1 MSALV
6 ETLSLLS
13 SLHDECK
20 SENYIEP
27 HYKEWYRVA
36 IDALIEGGV
45 TSYQEFL
52 AKERATEFL
61 AEDEVNYITN
71 HIQKPAETMDNVQ
84 GNTTDDNSSSGT
96 YWPMESDV
104 EAPNLDLGWPFIAAG
119 HIGPTDI
126 NLYFHP
132 PRGHP
137 LTIKEMVRKM
147 IKEARKVIAIVMDMF
162 TDIDIFKEIVEAST
176 RGVPVYL
183 LLDEVNFPHFLKMV
197 EKQGIQVQRLRNM
210 RVRTVKGQEYISRS
224 GAKFCGMMEQKFLLV
239 DCEKVMYG
247 TYSFMWSFEKVHLSM
262 IQLITGKLVEAFD
275 EEFRTL
281 YARSCVPAAF
291 GPEES
296 VIGKH
301 KKIPWENGSYSY
313 QNSISSLLSAS
324 SQRSL
329 FGRKDQMHTLD
340 SSYLKARSRFM
351 NNDDDK
357 YNTRNLSYRGYNVQN
372 KVNQFQQFD
381 RNDNWK
387 RHSYAAGEKT
397 ESSPYLMLNRAMNG
411 RIRTPHMQWNR
422 QPDIASIGS
431 SSRGGYSNYNGSTT
445 QSFVN
450 HLSQRITPNLSER
463 NSSIRRSFHGTDNH
477 VRSLQQ
483 RMPTLEHTTKS
494 FLRNWRIESYLNDH
508 SDVPPDTSE
517 MADRF
522 DSIEG
527 NDNAIDNQLYSQTR
541 IRSSIMY
548 KPTLPEQKEASS
560 CTTNSSQSNST
571 IVDSQGSLTPKAS
584 TAQNI
589 RFQES
594 KDVNNFT
601 SYNTPHV
608 SQHHDLLKRHSL
620 QVPDNTQF
628 MTHGLNYNT
637 NQGPPNYLY
646 TSLSKNRQTDS
657 VSKPNEN
664 ILKRRSLPLFESRKV
679 NLGQSSNIIPPNYI
693 YNSLV
698 KRQTESP
705 APQNS
710 TNSNSCEKIENSS
723 LVNENVISEPAGHV
737 KVTLSTESLDEE
749 NNKDSPG
756 KKENKG
762 SPSFLK
768 KGSKKLKSLL
778 NLAPDKKE
786 TLSKN
791 KAPAFYRMCSSSDTL
806 ISEGDDQQIPRSP
819 KKSETKNDSS
829 PKKEKVMLSISQM
842 SLNKSKENVALGS
855 GKSNINLADECKSNQ
870 SSSVNTVENKFL
882 ENTGD
887 TSAPRFNTEQIQF
900 QETRVQANNNPYG
913 RTAAPKI
920 HRELSLRHPKET
932 IHRELSLRE
941 VHNSDVPPMLQREMQ
956 LRHSQHRDMNH
967 KELLRRD
974 VNRVSSMS
982 EYPRQHEDSS
992 LSHTSERRVYSRFE
1006 PFYRSQSNT
1015 TPQYHS
1021 TNNIPQNSTPH
1032 VLDFK
1037 HKSTVNNMTTYSRP
1051 QNVLNYSSNVYNTTQ
1066 VPHNENK
1073 FGRFMQKFGNFI
1085 HKKQ

>member
-36 IDALIEGGV
+36 IDALIEGGI
-45 TSYQEFL
+45 TAYQEFL
-52 AKERATEFL
+52 ANERATEFL
-61 AEDEVNYITN
+61 AENEVSYITN
-71 HIQKPAETMDNVQ
+71 HIQKAAETADNSQ
-84 GNTTDDNSSSGT
+84 GDTTDDNSSSGT

-104 EAPNLDLGWPFIAAG
+104 EAPNLDLGWPFVAPG

-162 TDIDIFKEIVEAST
+162 TDIDIFREVVEAST

-183 LLDEVNFPHFLKMV
+183 LLDDVSFPHFLKMA
-197 EKQGIQVQRLRNM
+197 EKQGIQVQRFRNM
-210 RVRTVKGQEYISRS
+210 RVRTVKGQDYISKS
-224 GAKFCGMMEQKFLLV
+224 GAKFCGKMEQKFLLV

-262 IQLITGKLVEAFD
+262 IQVITGKLVEAFD

-296 VIGKH
+296 IIGKH

-340 SSYLKARSRFM
+340 STFLKARSRFI
-351 NNDDDK
+351 NNEDDK
-357 YNTRNLSYRGYNVQN
+357 FITRNLSFRGYNAQN
-372 KVNQFQQFD
+372 KINQVQQFD

-397 ESSPYLMLNRAMNG
+397 ESSPYLMLNRAVNNRMHN
-411 RIRTPHMQWNR
+411 PQMHWNR
-422 QPDIASIGS
+422 QPDIGSIGS
-431 SSRGGYSNYNGSTT
+431 ASRGGYSSNYNGSTT
-445 QSFVN
+445 QNFAN
-450 HLSQRITPNLSER
+450 QLSQRITPNLSER

-477 VRSLQQ
+477 VRSVQQ

-508 SDVPPDTSE
+508 SDIPPDTNE
-517 MADRF
+517 IMADRI
-522 DSIEG
+522 DSNEG
-527 NDNAIDNQLYSQTR
+527 VENAVDNQLYSHTR
-541 IRSSIMY
+541 IRSSILY
-548 KPTLPEQKEASS
+548 KSTLPEQKETRS
-560 CTTNSSQSNST
+560 CTTNSSHSNST
-571 IVDSQGSLTPKAS
+571 IVDSQGSLTPQATPS
-584 TAQNI
+584 TPQCI
-589 RFQES
+589 RFPES
-594 KDVNNFT
+594 QDVSNFT
-601 SYNTPHV
+601 RYDTPHM
-608 SQHHDLLKRHSL
+608 SQHHDVLKRHSL

-628 MTHGLNYNT
+628 MTHGLHYNT
-637 NQGPPNYLY
+637 NPGPSSYLY

-657 VSKPNEN
+657 VRNPNDN

-679 NLGQSSNIIPPNYI
+679 NLGQSNNIIPPNYI

-698 KRQTESP
+698 KRQTENP
-705 APQNS
+705 APQNP
-710 TNSNSCEKIENSS
+710 TTAEKLENSS
-723 LVNENVISEPAGHV
+723 SQVNEKVSIEPPEPV
-737 KVTLSTESLDEE
+737 KGAVSTESLDEE
-749 NNKDSPG
+749 SNKDSPG
-756 KKENKG
+756 KKESKG

-806 ISEGDDQQIPRSP
+806 ISEDDDQQFPKSP

-829 PKKEKVMLSISQM
+829 PKKEKAVLSTSQM
-842 SLNKSKENVALGS
+842 SLNKSKENVGLGS
-855 GKSNINLADECKSNQ
+855 SKSNMNLADESRSNQ
-870 SSSVNTVENKFL
+870 SSGLTAVENKFL

-887 TSAPRFNTEQIQF
+887 ASAPRFNTEQIQF
-900 QETRVQANNNPYG
+900 QDTKVQTNNNPYG
-913 RTAAPKI
+913 RTVAPTI

-932 IHRELSLRE
+932 IHRELSQRE
-941 VHNSDVPPMLQREMQ
+941 VHHGDIPPMLQREMH
-956 LRHSQHRDMNH
+956 LRHSQHRDMHH
-967 KELLRRD
+967 KDFPHRD
-974 VNRVSSMS
+974 INRIPSVS
-982 EYPRQHEDSS
+982 EFPKPQEDSS
-992 LSHTSERRVYSRFE
+992 HSHTSDRRVYSRFE
-1006 PFYRSQSNT
+1006 PFYRLQNNMPTSN
-1015 TPQYHS
+1015 
-1021 TNNIPQNSTPH
+1021 PQNSTH
-1032 VLDFK
+1032 QVLDFK
-1037 HKSTVNNMTTYSRP
+1037 NKSMVNNAPTYSRP
-1051 QNVLNYSSNVYNTTQ
+1051 QHVSSYASNVYNSPQ
-1066 VPHNENK
+1066 VQPNENK
-1073 FGRFMQKFGNFI
+1073 FGRFMQKFGSFI